1 MVHQISQP
9 STGHQPVPWNAHLP
23 RPRRVPSRPARGP
36 RCTAP
41 APQPTPRF
49 HQRCWSIFSQQLW
62 CMSLKKCQ
70 IYNQKT
76 IIIGYHRYNMLY
88 MFFSSFSVTRMIQ
101 FGGCRTAMGQV
112 LGAIRVSRRWPIQWR
127 FIFRWWI
134 YIYIY
139 MEVSYNGG
147 TPQWMVYKGK
157 STYKWMAGWWCNNH
171 LEKWWS
177 SSVGRMTSHIWNG
190 K

>member
-88 MFFSSFSVTRMIQ
+88 MFFFQFFCNTHDPIRGLSYGDGSSPGSDPSFSTVTYS
-101 FGGCRTAMGQV
+101 V
-112 LGAIRVSRRWPIQWR
+112 KV
-127 FIFRWWI
+127 
-134 YIYIY
+134 YI
-139 MEVSYNGG
+139 
-147 TPQWMVYKGK
+147 
-157 STYKWMAGWWCNNH
+157 
-171 LEKWWS
+171 
-177 SSVGRMTSHIWNG
+177 
-190 K
+190 